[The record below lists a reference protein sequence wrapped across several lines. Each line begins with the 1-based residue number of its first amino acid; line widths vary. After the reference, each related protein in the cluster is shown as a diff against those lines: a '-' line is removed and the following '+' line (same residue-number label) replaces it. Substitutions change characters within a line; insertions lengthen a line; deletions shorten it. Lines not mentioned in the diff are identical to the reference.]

1 MTMEEVTRLTIDL
14 IRPDIQRVLR
24 DPVALCCA
32 LREFKVI
39 DESLL
44 TTVVQMV
51 AHFNIDS
58 IWDLI
63 FKELPKR
70 CTVYELEDSLAMA
83 GYKDIAERLQRLSST
98 FLGQRGINSAVPC
111 SEPKREGLQLF
122 FKRLKREIYNG
133 TDYNF
138 LKDMSNHMERVL
150 FSNNPQ
156 KGKITPDKY
165 VITLA
170 VMLDSPIEENE
181 LFIHGLTEGERF
193 MRQDIITKLQ
203 KIVSKTPNQY
213 ISSMF
218 LFPRMAVENALKR
231 DFQEGE
237 ESVDLALQHAS
248 FVCNCVE
255 KADMY
260 YRIVHFYH
268 RMFEF
273 TQSENALQRLLK
285 YGACG
290 IRCLERETEEVG
302 NQWKRLFLLRMIL
315 CLLGM
320 STECR
325 VIQDRIYCSQN
336 VAHASKYLA
345 KVDEAWEG
353 IERKAMLLYFM
364 AKARLYDVQDQ
375 LEVALHYAKDL
386 KRIAEE
392 NKSKHLVF
400 VEQYVRQLEFRRS
413 SQFQVLQPTG
423 QYGIDHLLI
432 MEDTRTGSNKSMRRI
447 AGDGSCEENN
457 HGVCEEVENSS
468 DIAQFSSLSGPE
480 ALVWVEM
487 SGNTSVDEETAL
499 KSLDQE
505 GDSLACQLHQLK
517 IVIHG
522 DDNCFANSEIRPS
535 HIDQADWQNL
545 NSSSFDLNLVMN
557 KDISDSTI
565 LQSPL
570 RGELSDSDT
579 NQSFL
584 ELREEPEGASLP

>member
-1 MTMEEVTRLTIDL
+1 MEEVTRIIIEL

-39 DESLL
+39 EESLL

-58 IWDLI
+58 VWDLI

-70 CTVYELEDSLAMA
+70 CTVFELENALAVA
-83 GYKDIAERLQRLSST
+83 GYKDIAERLQRLAST
-98 FLGQRGINSAVPC
+98 FLGQRGINSHVPC
-111 SEPKREGLQLF
+111 SEQKREGLQLF

-133 TDYNF
+133 TDYSF
-138 LKDMSNHMERVL
+138 LKDMSNHMERIL
-150 FSNNPQ
+150 FSNSPQ

-181 LFIHGLTEGERF
+181 LFIHGLTNEERF
-193 MRQDIITKLQ
+193 MRQDIISKLH
-203 KIVSKTPNQY
+203 KVISKTPNQY

-218 LFPRMAVENALKR
+218 LFPRMAIENALTK
-231 DFQEGE
+231 DFQRGE
-237 ESVDLALQHAS
+237 ESVDIALQHAS
-248 FVCNCVE
+248 LVCNCVE

-268 RMFEF
+268 RMYEF
-273 TQSENALQRLLK
+273 TQSENALKRLLE
-285 YGACG
+285 YGTCG

-302 NQWKRLFLLRMIL
+302 HQWKRLFLLRMIL

-325 VIQDRIYCSQN
+325 EIRNRIYCRHN
-336 VAHASKYLA
+336 VAYASEYLA

-364 AKARLYDVQDQ
+364 AKTRLYDLQDRID
-375 LEVALHYAKDL
+375 VALHYAKDL
-386 KRIAEE
+386 KRTAEE

-400 VEQYVRQLEFRRS
+400 VVEYVHSLELRRS
-413 SQFQVLQPTG
+413 SGFDVLQSTQPYGTDLPLGRDDAQTG
-423 QYGIDHLLI
+423 LNTGIP
-432 MEDTRTGSNKSMRRI
+432 RTL
-447 AGDGSCEENN
+447 GDGSGDQHNLEMYEEAAVSN
-457 HGVCEEVENSS
+457 ELT
-468 DIAQFSSLSGPE
+468 QFLSHSPPE
-480 ALVWVEM
+480 ALGWVEM
-487 SGNTSVDEETAL
+487 NRNAPVDEETAL
-499 KSLDQE
+499 KSTEQE
-505 GDSLACQLHQLK
+505 NDSVSYQLQRLK
-517 IVIHG
+517 IVIN
-522 DDNCFANSEIRPS
+522 DDEVCVANSETNPSHTDQLHRPS
-535 HIDQADWQNL
+535 FD
-545 NSSSFDLNLVMN
+545 SSSFDPNVVMDN
-557 KDISDSTI
+557 ASSDITI
-565 LQSPL
+565 LNILP

-584 ELREEPEGASLP
+584 ELRGEPDGASLP